1 MMQTPPAK
9 ELDLD
14 HPPQP
19 AADAARPIRP
29 PDQDPPCA
37 QLTSFPPAPADF
49 PHLPIDFEFG
59 VTTSALGIE
68 GGVGDTDGRQDSIW
82 DTIAAVP
89 GRTADGSSGA
99 VAVDHFHR
107 YPGDV
112 KLLSA
117 LGVDAYRFSISWPR
131 VQPGGGGPANAA
143 GLDFYDRLI
152 DALLG
157 AGIDPWVTIYHWDLP
172 TEKMMRGGWLDRDTA
187 DALGDLAALVVA
199 RIGDRVRRWT
209 TMADPLIHM
218 AYGHALG
225 VDAPGLTLLG
235 DAFATTH
242 HLLLGH
248 ARVRE
253 VLSDNASALIG
264 IANHHT
270 AVRPAS
276 SSAADRAAAL
286 LYESYHNRQFTEP
299 ILLGRYPRLLQP
311 MVDQH
316 QRLIHDGDMAAIAAP
331 LDFYGVDYFHPTT
344 VAAAPENDNI
354 PFALTVMPGAG
365 FTDFD
370 WPVHPESLTSVL
382 VGLSRRYPGL
392 PPLFVTENGAAYA
405 DSPTGAPD
413 DARIAYLAGHLGAVQ
428 NAVLAGVD
436 VRGYFHRGL
445 TDAWEG
451 TEGFTRQFGLVAVD
465 AVSLGRTPRAS
476 YHYFRRVIERHRARR
491 LPADSERP

>member
-1 MMQTPPAK
+1 V
-9 ELDLD
+9 
-14 HPPQP
+14 
-19 AADAARPIRP
+19 
-29 PDQDPPCA
+29 
-37 QLTSFPPAPADF
+37 DF
-49 PHLPIDFEFG
+49 PHLPVDFEFG
-59 VTTSALGIE
+59 ISTSAWGIE
-68 GGVGDTDGRQDSIW
+68 GAATKDGRRDSIW

-89 GRTADGSSGA
+89 GRTPDGSSGA
-99 VAVDHFHR
+99 IAVDHFHR
-107 YPGDV
+107 YPTDV
-112 KLLSA
+112 QLLKT

-131 VQPGGGGPANAA
+131 VQPSGSGPANPA

-152 DALLG
+152 DALLT
-157 AGIDPWVTIYHWDLP
+157 AGVDPWVTVYHWDLP
-172 TEKMMRGGWLDRDTA
+172 TATMMRGGWLSRDTA

-199 RIGDRVRRWT
+199 RVGDRVRRWT

-225 VDAPGLTLLG
+225 VDAPGLTLLE

-253 VLSDNASALIG
+253 VLATNSSAMVG

-276 SSAADRAAAL
+276 SSTADRRAAL

-299 ILLGRYPRLLQP
+299 ILMGRYPRLLQP
-311 MVDQH
+311 LVDRNRQ
-316 QRLIHDGDMAAIAAP
+316 LIHDADMSAIAGP
-331 LDFYGVDYFHPTT
+331 LDFYGVDFFHPTT
-344 VAAAPENDNI
+344 VAAAPENTSI
-354 PFALTVMPGAG
+354 PFALTVMPDVPV
-365 FTDFD
+365 TDFD
-370 WPVHPESLTSVL
+370 WPVHPESLTAVL
-382 VGLSRRYPGL
+382 VGLSSRYPGL

-405 DSPTGAPD
+405 DPPDGSPD
-413 DARIAYLAGHLGAVQ
+413 DARIAYLAGHLGAVDD
-428 NAVLAGVD
+428 AIRAGAD

-465 AVSLGRTPRAS
+465 PVSLDRRTRSS
-476 YHYFRRVIERHRARR
+476 YEYFRRVIGRHHSRR
-491 LPADSERP
+491 PVAT